1 VALLLDVYIEH
12 IIGFFKLNM
21 LQLVFFLFASGC
33 WTLGLS
39 FVEKVVV
46 AVPHT
51 KARHCLIGP
60 IGATHLQAT
69 SWRVVALPGTG
80 G

>member
-1 VALLLDVYIEH
+1 
-12 IIGFFKLNM
+12 M